1 VKKLPKLFTK
11 ASTLFIILILL
22 ALLVF
27 IFLAQKE
34 DNLLKAEVLTADN
47 SDVMNSGISS
57 IGFQHLEVKLIEGKF
72 KNQKF
77 SASNNLTGRPSV
89 DNFFESGDTILVS
102 LNIQSGK
109 VVNVIAVD
117 KYRQNWELL
126 LFLIFIVLLLIYAKE
141 IGLQAIFSFL
151 TSLLIIWK
159 VLVAGLLANTNPIL
173 LALLVLIL
181 LAAFILFS
189 IAGLTKKGLAA
200 FIGTITGLFISVT
213 IAMLFG
219 SKMSLFGM
227 TAPYAE
233 TLIFSGNLELNMQEI
248 FYVAIFIGASG
259 AAMDIAMDVAAS
271 MTEIHNKRPELK
283 FVELMQS
290 GFTVG
295 RDVIGTMTTTLLLAY
310 SGSYLPLLMLFVS
323 KQTAISRI
331 LNYKVIAAEILR
343 TITGSI
349 GLVLTAPLT
358 ALIAAFL
365 LTKEQRLI
373 KNKQK

>member
-1 VKKLPKLFTK
+1 
-11 ASTLFIILILL
+11 
-22 ALLVF
+22 
-27 IFLAQKE
+27 
-34 DNLLKAEVLTADN
+34 
-47 SDVMNSGISS
+47 
-57 IGFQHLEVKLIEGKF
+57 
-72 KNQKF
+72 
-77 SASNNLTGRPSV
+77 
-89 DNFFESGDTILVS
+89 
-102 LNIQSGK
+102 
-109 VVNVIAVD
+109 
-117 KYRQNWELL
+117 
-126 LFLIFIVLLLIYAKE
+126 
-141 IGLQAIFSFL
+141 
-151 TSLLIIWK
+151 
-159 VLVAGLLANTNPIL
+159 
-173 LALLVLIL
+173 
-181 LAAFILFS
+181 
-189 IAGLTKKGLAA
+189 
-200 FIGTITGLFISVT
+200 
-213 IAMLFG
+213 
-219 SKMSLFGM
+219 
-227 TAPYAE
+227 
-233 TLIFSGNLELNMQEI
+233 
-248 FYVAIFIGASG
+248 
-259 AAMDIAMDVAAS
+259 MDIAMDVAAS